1 MKFLVVIFLRRR
13 PSTAEVSKTLSVIGL
28 LLDIEAWEAEV
39 KVLISLWAPFD
50 VGKDFCNFTPRSC
63 SIVLASRQIFVPG
76 TTLRQVTFSA
86 LSFFTWNTLGKE

>member
-39 KVLISLWAPFD
+39 KVLISL
-50 VGKDFCNFTPRSC
+50 
-63 SIVLASRQIFVPG
+63 
-76 TTLRQVTFSA
+76 
-86 LSFFTWNTLGKE
+86 